1 MAFFCD
7 SCKLSCRQRRKE
19 HVPLKEPVDLREIQ
33 HFRQRHCLR
42 VEPCT
47 AADKDPFRLCRRQ
60 SLCQRGNGLQM
71 GTGKLPAGGNHNG
84 FPTGQRVADLLIGT
98 PPEDHRLSGG
108 KLPEPLLLS
117 GNVPRDFAVFSNG
130 TAPVEGGDQCNVFH
144 DSSITS
150 IIIREKMIEAPI

>member
-60 SLCQRGNGLQM
+60 SFCQRGNGLQM
-71 GTGKLPAGGNHNG
+71 E
-84 FPTGQRVADLLIGT
+84 
-98 PPEDHRLSGG
+98 PENCRLAETTMVSRQGSGW
-108 KLPEPLLLS
+108 PI
-117 GNVPRDFAVFSNG
+117 
-130 TAPVEGGDQCNVFH
+130 
-144 DSSITS
+144 SS
-150 IIIREKMIEAPI
+150 